1 MLGFENHLLILG
13 AERLPNLEPCG
24 TSFLKTEKLVKELQ
38 QPLQGLTRK
47 SSKTSFVSKIS

>member
-47 SSKTSFVSKIS
+47 SSKTFFVSKIS